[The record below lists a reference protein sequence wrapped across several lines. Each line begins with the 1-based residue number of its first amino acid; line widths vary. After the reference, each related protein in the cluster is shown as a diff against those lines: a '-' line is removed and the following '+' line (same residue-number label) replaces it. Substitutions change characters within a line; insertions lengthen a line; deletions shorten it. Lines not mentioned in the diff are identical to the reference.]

1 MALHT
6 RDPEPAALY
15 APSRVTFVKKQRKMI
30 RKLDRQRLE
39 KVETHYELCLRHPE
53 TQKRLQGP
61 MFMNKLIPQTAMSE
75 TEARSMRD
83 VGNSVVS

>member
-1 MALHT
+1 MALHA

-15 APSRVTFVKKQRKMI
+15 APSRVTFVQEQRQMI

-39 KVETHYELCLRHPE
+39 RVETHYELCLRHPE

-61 MFMNKLIPQTAMSE
+61 MFVNKLIPQTAMSE
-75 TEARSMRD
+75 TEARSIRD
-83 VGNSVVS
+83 VGNSIVS